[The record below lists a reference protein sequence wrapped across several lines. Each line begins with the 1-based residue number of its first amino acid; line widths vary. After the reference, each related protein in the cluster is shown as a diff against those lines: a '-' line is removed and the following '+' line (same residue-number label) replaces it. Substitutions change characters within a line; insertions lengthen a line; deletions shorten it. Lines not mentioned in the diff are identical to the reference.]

1 MLLPALPS
9 ASGPFVGP
17 GDRYPNRQ
25 LKTKSVPVWLLADSQ
40 PHSLHSLKRFFWRR
54 SIVIN
59 HFGSKGASP
68 ALPSAPPCTEARRGP
83 ILARKRWAS
92 GIAASTLSSSGAR
105 PNPCSPTTKPEF
117 PFYQTMRFLRDSQVG
132 NRLHIT
138 ICVRDLV
145 LASVFGSEHQTRYR
159 GEPHIRILSWDE
171 KAIGH
176 FLVHKLQKLNDQ
188 YFIDSTVK
196 GRDVST
202 WLGLNHIENVE
213 RNVSESAIDYIMR
226 HTRLL
231 PRDIVI
237 IGNLLSR
244 EILNQKGKVGKPELQ
259 QIVRNTV
266 SEAAK
271 IFGN

>member
-92 GIAASTLSSSGAR
+92 GIAASTLSSSGAG

-117 PFYQTMRFLRDSQVG
+117 PKK
-132 NRLHIT
+132 
-138 ICVRDLV
+138 
-145 LASVFGSEHQTRYR
+145 
-159 GEPHIRILSWDE
+159 LSSSD
-171 KAIGH
+171 
-176 FLVHKLQKLNDQ
+176 
-188 YFIDSTVK
+188 
-196 GRDVST
+196 R
-202 WLGLNHIENVE
+202 
-213 RNVSESAIDYIMR
+213 
-226 HTRLL
+226 RLL
-231 PRDIVI
+231 VRTGFPDRYPPDTLYVRYGYVHWHHPGVSAPR
-237 IGNLLSR
+237 GGAQAS
-244 EILNQKGKVGKPELQ
+244 
-259 QIVRNTV
+259 
-266 SEAAK
+266 SC
-271 IFGN
+271 

>member
-92 GIAASTLSSSGAR
+92 GIPASTLSSSGAG

-117 PFYQTMRFLRDSQVG
+117 PKIETAIRIRFRGSSSLGLLSG
-132 NRLHIT
+132 NS
-138 ICVRDLV
+138 V
-145 LASVFGSEHQTRYR
+145 LAIRYGQGTPIQCAYAR
-159 GEPHIRILSWDE
+159 SGVPLT
-171 KAIGH
+171 
-176 FLVHKLQKLNDQ
+176 
-188 YFIDSTVK
+188 ID
-196 GRDVST
+196 
-202 WLGLNHIENVE
+202 
-213 RNVSESAIDYIMR
+213 
-226 HTRLL
+226 L
-231 PRDIVI
+231 P
-237 IGNLLSR
+237 SR
-244 EILNQKGKVGKPELQ
+244 PVLI
-259 QIVRNTV
+259 T
-266 SEAAK
+266 
-271 IFGN
+271 

>member
-92 GIAASTLSSSGAR
+92 GIPASTLSSSGAG

-117 PFYQTMRFLRDSQVG
+117 PQEEAFLCLSIDIFVFLCTTTGLFRVRQKRLACQVAKP
-132 NRLHIT
+132 LIEA
-138 ICVRDLV
+138 LE
-145 LASVFGSEHQTRYR
+145 AGSPLPLRRHH
-159 GEPHIRILSWDE
+159 G
-171 KAIGH
+171 IGY
-176 FLVHKLQKLNDQ
+176 LN
-188 YFIDSTVK
+188 
-196 GRDVST
+196 
-202 WLGLNHIENVE
+202 
-213 RNVSESAIDYIMR
+213 
-226 HTRLL
+226 
-231 PRDIVI
+231 
-237 IGNLLSR
+237 
-244 EILNQKGKVGKPELQ
+244 NQ
-259 QIVRNTV
+259 
-266 SEAAK
+266 
-271 IFGN
+271 

>member
-9 ASGPFVGP
+9 VSGPFVGP

-92 GIAASTLSSSGAR
+92 GIAASTLSSSGAG

-117 PFYQTMRFLRDSQVG
+117 PLLVWVSRRDDREMCRYWQPSDVRKAG
-132 NRLHIT
+132 CTTSRALPVFNTASIFARL
-138 ICVRDLV
+138 
-145 LASVFGSEHQTRYR
+145 
-159 GEPHIRILSWDE
+159 
-171 KAIGH
+171 
-176 FLVHKLQKLNDQ
+176 
-188 YFIDSTVK
+188 
-196 GRDVST
+196 
-202 WLGLNHIENVE
+202 
-213 RNVSESAIDYIMR
+213 
-226 HTRLL
+226 
-231 PRDIVI
+231 
-237 IGNLLSR
+237 
-244 EILNQKGKVGKPELQ
+244 
-259 QIVRNTV
+259 
-266 SEAAK
+266 
-271 IFGN
+271 

>member
-92 GIAASTLSSSGAR
+92 GIAASTLSSSGAG

-117 PFYQTMRFLRDSQVG
+117 PPYEPPSGPRQTKQRPLSRIGLSPVTG
-132 NRLHIT
+132 AT
-138 ICVRDLV
+138 T
-145 LASVFGSEHQTRYR
+145 A
-159 GEPHIRILSWDE
+159 RILNSYRRGVGGD
-171 KAIGH
+171 
-176 FLVHKLQKLNDQ
+176 
-188 YFIDSTVK
+188 
-196 GRDVST
+196 
-202 WLGLNHIENVE
+202 
-213 RNVSESAIDYIMR
+213 
-226 HTRLL
+226 L
-231 PRDIVI
+231 PPRC
-237 IGNLLSR
+237 
-244 EILNQKGKVGKPELQ
+244 
-259 QIVRNTV
+259 
-266 SEAAK
+266 
-271 IFGN
+271 

>member
-92 GIAASTLSSSGAR
+92 GIAASTLSSSGAG

-117 PFYQTMRFLRDSQVG
+117 PVLKTYIEVDGTEFL
-132 NRLHIT
+132 
-138 ICVRDLV
+138 
-145 LASVFGSEHQTRYR
+145 LASNTAHVFDKSSITNEDG
-159 GEPHIRILSWDE
+159 IRILDE
-171 KAIGH
+171 VVPVNLEAYRGKRARFRWVLGDGSSRAEGAIGSI
-176 FLVHKLQKLNDQ
+176 KL
-188 YFIDSTVK
+188 
-196 GRDVST
+196 
-202 WLGLNHIENVE
+202 
-213 RNVSESAIDYIMR
+213 
-226 HTRLL
+226 RLL
-231 PRDIVI
+231 
-237 IGNLLSR
+237 NL
-244 EILNQKGKVGKPELQ
+244 
-259 QIVRNTV
+259 
-266 SEAAK
+266 A
-271 IFGN
+271 

>member
-40 PHSLHSLKRFFWRR
+40 PHSLHSLKRLFWRR

-92 GIAASTLSSSGAR
+92 GIAASTLSSSGAG

-117 PFYQTMRFLRDSQVG
+117 PVKKASAARPFHFNNMPVYKGDQQLSYNAILSLVPPVVSGVSKFQFSVV
-132 NRLHIT
+132 LHRI
-138 ICVRDLV
+138 LP
-145 LASVFGSEHQTRYR
+145 LASLFWPNSCF
-159 GEPHIRILSWDE
+159 
-171 KAIGH
+171 A
-176 FLVHKLQKLNDQ
+176 
-188 YFIDSTVK
+188 
-196 GRDVST
+196 
-202 WLGLNHIENVE
+202 
-213 RNVSESAIDYIMR
+213 
-226 HTRLL
+226 
-231 PRDIVI
+231 
-237 IGNLLSR
+237 
-244 EILNQKGKVGKPELQ
+244 
-259 QIVRNTV
+259 
-266 SEAAK
+266 
-271 IFGN
+271 

>member
-68 ALPSAPPCTEARRGP
+68 ALPSAPPCTETRRGP

-92 GIAASTLSSSGAR
+92 GIPASTLSSSGAG

-117 PFYQTMRFLRDSQVG
+117 PKKEAPSCIPDSLRELRQRHQCDGRHQGLAAATHEVESRG
-132 NRLHIT
+132 PGRLCS
-138 ICVRDLV
+138 CV
-145 LASVFGSEHQTRYR
+145 
-159 GEPHIRILSWDE
+159 
-171 KAIGH
+171 
-176 FLVHKLQKLNDQ
+176 
-188 YFIDSTVK
+188 
-196 GRDVST
+196 
-202 WLGLNHIENVE
+202 
-213 RNVSESAIDYIMR
+213 
-226 HTRLL
+226 
-231 PRDIVI
+231 
-237 IGNLLSR
+237 
-244 EILNQKGKVGKPELQ
+244 
-259 QIVRNTV
+259 
-266 SEAAK
+266 
-271 IFGN
+271 

>member
-92 GIAASTLSSSGAR
+92 GIAASTLSSSGAG

-117 PFYQTMRFLRDSQVG
+117 PEKGGLKTMRRQTLRGARCIHQCRRKALSTCSAGIPFAGLRVHPSMSPKGVEHMQRQDPYSQLSQ
-132 NRLHIT
+132 R
-138 ICVRDLV
+138 
-145 LASVFGSEHQTRYR
+145 AS
-159 GEPHIRILSWDE
+159 I
-171 KAIGH
+171 
-176 FLVHKLQKLNDQ
+176 
-188 YFIDSTVK
+188 
-196 GRDVST
+196 
-202 WLGLNHIENVE
+202 NVAE
-213 RNVSESAIDYIMR
+213 RR
-226 HTRLL
+226 
-231 PRDIVI
+231 
-237 IGNLLSR
+237 
-244 EILNQKGKVGKPELQ
+244 
-259 QIVRNTV
+259 
-266 SEAAK
+266 
-271 IFGN
+271 

>member
-92 GIAASTLSSSGAR
+92 GIAASTLSSSGAG

-117 PFYQTMRFLRDSQVG
+117 PERRSSPS
-132 NRLHIT
+132 RLT
-138 ICVRDLV
+138 FSA
-145 LASVFGSEHQTRYR
+145 LA
-159 GEPHIRILSWDE
+159 
-171 KAIGH
+171 H
-176 FLVHKLQKLNDQ
+176 FRL
-188 YFIDSTVK
+188 I
-196 GRDVST
+196 
-202 WLGLNHIENVE
+202 LGLENAVAGS
-213 RNVSESAIDYIMR
+213 RALAVSLSCAPQLICTLFQRRRLARTTAVSASLI
-226 HTRLL
+226 
-231 PRDIVI
+231 
-237 IGNLLSR
+237 S
-244 EILNQKGKVGKPELQ
+244 
-259 QIVRNTV
+259 
-266 SEAAK
+266 
-271 IFGN
+271 

>member
-92 GIAASTLSSSGAR
+92 GIAASTLSSSGAG

-117 PFYQTMRFLRDSQVG
+117 PKRKARVE
-132 NRLHIT
+132 
-138 ICVRDLV
+138 
-145 LASVFGSEHQTRYR
+145 GSELWQR
-159 GEPHIRILSWDE
+159 GFGDE
-171 KAIGH
+171 
-176 FLVHKLQKLNDQ
+176 
-188 YFIDSTVK
+188 
-196 GRDVST
+196 GRD
-202 WLGLNHIENVE
+202 ENVSHLVTSL
-213 RNVSESAIDYIMR
+213 RGIRKNAKAL
-226 HTRLL
+226 T
-231 PRDIVI
+231 
-237 IGNLLSR
+237 SR
-244 EILNQKGKVGKPELQ
+244 IAASLPELT
-259 QIVRNTV
+259 IHDV
-266 SEAAK
+266 SHLDALWRSRAPWRAL
-271 IFGN
+271 ISQLIR

>member
-92 GIAASTLSSSGAR
+92 GIPASTLSSSGAG

-117 PFYQTMRFLRDSQVG
+117 PLRLKPQPAPSFSRCPAGPQTLAGLSAIAAPDALARHNAFPPACRLRPPQDLALLAAHFVHRGAYAGRCENCRRQSCGGFRQVPPHRDNVG
-132 NRLHIT
+132 IPNRHRPTTNPEFPETL
-138 ICVRDLV
+138 
-145 LASVFGSEHQTRYR
+145 GSHQSNPQTR
-159 GEPHIRILSWDE
+159 PS
-171 KAIGH
+171 
-176 FLVHKLQKLNDQ
+176 
-188 YFIDSTVK
+188 
-196 GRDVST
+196 
-202 WLGLNHIENVE
+202 
-213 RNVSESAIDYIMR
+213 
-226 HTRLL
+226 
-231 PRDIVI
+231 
-237 IGNLLSR
+237 
-244 EILNQKGKVGKPELQ
+244 
-259 QIVRNTV
+259 
-266 SEAAK
+266 
-271 IFGN
+271 

>member
-117 PFYQTMRFLRDSQVG
+117 PKNEENGLGRRHGPSQPP
-132 NRLHIT
+132 I
-138 ICVRDLV
+138 
-145 LASVFGSEHQTRYR
+145 S
-159 GEPHIRILSWDE
+159 
-171 KAIGH
+171 
-176 FLVHKLQKLNDQ
+176 
-188 YFIDSTVK
+188 
-196 GRDVST
+196 
-202 WLGLNHIENVE
+202 
-213 RNVSESAIDYIMR
+213 
-226 HTRLL
+226 LL
-231 PRDIVI
+231 PILAAREWCWPASSVI
-237 IGNLLSR
+237 TRSNDW
-244 EILNQKGKVGKPELQ
+244 
-259 QIVRNTV
+259 RNRWEDCTDYF
-266 SEAAK
+266 SASSGMK
-271 IFGN
+271 KRRTW

>member
-92 GIAASTLSSSGAR
+92 GIAASTLSSSGAG

-117 PFYQTMRFLRDSQVG
+117 PKKMGFVLPLARWLSGDLKELLCDTLSSDRLRRSGYFDPVAVEHLISSHLARREDHG
-132 NRLHIT
+132 KTLWSL
-138 ICVRDLV
+138 LV
-145 LASVFGSEHQTRYR
+145 FQLWLDRYAPGQASS
-159 GEPHIRILSWDE
+159 
-171 KAIGH
+171 
-176 FLVHKLQKLNDQ
+176 
-188 YFIDSTVK
+188 
-196 GRDVST
+196 
-202 WLGLNHIENVE
+202 
-213 RNVSESAIDYIMR
+213 
-226 HTRLL
+226 
-231 PRDIVI
+231 
-237 IGNLLSR
+237 
-244 EILNQKGKVGKPELQ
+244 
-259 QIVRNTV
+259 
-266 SEAAK
+266 
-271 IFGN
+271 

>member
-92 GIAASTLSSSGAR
+92 GIPASTLSSSGAG

-117 PFYQTMRFLRDSQVG
+117 PF
-132 NRLHIT
+132 N
-138 ICVRDLV
+138 
-145 LASVFGSEHQTRYR
+145 LASSPNALNVTPRPVVPPSNIYATGCEFANFRDQWLMREAQPRAHRVYANLRSEF
-159 GEPHIRILSWDE
+159 
-171 KAIGH
+171 
-176 FLVHKLQKLNDQ
+176 FLNMFLN
-188 YFIDSTVK
+188 SGT
-196 GRDVST
+196 T
-202 WLGLNHIENVE
+202 MTE
-213 RNVSESAIDYIMR
+213 
-226 HTRLL
+226 
-231 PRDIVI
+231 
-237 IGNLLSR
+237 
-244 EILNQKGKVGKPELQ
+244 
-259 QIVRNTV
+259 
-266 SEAAK
+266 
-271 IFGN
+271 

>member
-92 GIAASTLSSSGAR
+92 GIAASTLSSSGAG

-117 PFYQTMRFLRDSQVG
+117 PRVRCSACCMVTCIHPHCALT
-132 NRLHIT
+132 RLVHLQAH
-138 ICVRDLV
+138 LV
-145 LASVFGSEHQTRYR
+145 LETLLPFRLILHWTTLVRATNLPDAILGSTLW
-159 GEPHIRILSWDE
+159 P
-171 KAIGH
+171 
-176 FLVHKLQKLNDQ
+176 
-188 YFIDSTVK
+188 
-196 GRDVST
+196 
-202 WLGLNHIENVE
+202 
-213 RNVSESAIDYIMR
+213 SESNARFTI
-226 HTRLL
+226 T
-231 PRDIVI
+231 
-237 IGNLLSR
+237 
-244 EILNQKGKVGKPELQ
+244 
-259 QIVRNTV
+259 T
-266 SEAAK
+266 
-271 IFGN
+271 F

>member
-92 GIAASTLSSSGAR
+92 GIPASTLSSSGAG

-117 PFYQTMRFLRDSQVG
+117 PFILALAGRKRALITEQGSAYSQLFFGLVDRRG
-132 NRLHIT
+132 SGRERSSILHMTRVLGVEARGRL
-138 ICVRDLV
+138 
-145 LASVFGSEHQTRYR
+145 
-159 GEPHIRILSWDE
+159 
-171 KAIGH
+171 
-176 FLVHKLQKLNDQ
+176 
-188 YFIDSTVK
+188 
-196 GRDVST
+196 
-202 WLGLNHIENVE
+202 
-213 RNVSESAIDYIMR
+213 
-226 HTRLL
+226 
-231 PRDIVI
+231 
-237 IGNLLSR
+237 LLSR
-244 EILNQKGKVGKPELQ
+244 HLSVPLGSYE
-259 QIVRNTV
+259 
-266 SEAAK
+266 
-271 IFGN
+271 

>member
-92 GIAASTLSSSGAR
+92 GIAASTLSSSGAG

-117 PFYQTMRFLRDSQVG
+117 LHFFTASARPSASPPHSS
-132 NRLHIT
+132 RLKRPT
-138 ICVRDLV
+138 RCPGLSTRERQEPPCCGP
-145 LASVFGSEHQTRYR
+145 SVFH
-159 GEPHIRILSWDE
+159 
-171 KAIGH
+171 
-176 FLVHKLQKLNDQ
+176 
-188 YFIDSTVK
+188 
-196 GRDVST
+196 
-202 WLGLNHIENVE
+202 
-213 RNVSESAIDYIMR
+213 
-226 HTRLL
+226 
-231 PRDIVI
+231 
-237 IGNLLSR
+237 
-244 EILNQKGKVGKPELQ
+244 GKVLQ
-259 QIVRNTV
+259 
-266 SEAAK
+266 
-271 IFGN
+271 

>member
-92 GIAASTLSSSGAR
+92 GIAASTLSSSGAG

-117 PFYQTMRFLRDSQVG
+117 PK
-132 NRLHIT
+132 
-138 ICVRDLV
+138 
-145 LASVFGSEHQTRYR
+145 E
-159 GEPHIRILSWDE
+159 
-171 KAIGH
+171 
-176 FLVHKLQKLNDQ
+176 
-188 YFIDSTVK
+188 K
-196 GRDVST
+196 GRTHAISAAPRSLDMSVST
-202 WLGLNHIENVE
+202 NNFITPQEVIAALESHGCNPKRSAGGFGHRFGAHPG
-213 RNVSESAIDYIMR
+213 RN
-226 HTRLL
+226 
-231 PRDIVI
+231 
-237 IGNLLSR
+237 IG
-244 EILNQKGKVGKPELQ
+244 K
-259 QIVRNTV
+259 
-266 SEAAK
+266 
-271 IFGN
+271 

>member
-92 GIAASTLSSSGAR
+92 GIPASTLSSSGAG

-117 PFYQTMRFLRDSQVG
+117 PPFLTAGTHRAGPKCLHWTLSFSEGDHSSVGRQFFRHSSELHSAASRFRTRERPFYPLGSGSAQILCSMSPNSLRFR
-132 NRLHIT
+132 
-138 ICVRDLV
+138 C
-145 LASVFGSEHQTRYR
+145 
-159 GEPHIRILSWDE
+159 P
-171 KAIGH
+171 
-176 FLVHKLQKLNDQ
+176 
-188 YFIDSTVK
+188 
-196 GRDVST
+196 
-202 WLGLNHIENVE
+202 
-213 RNVSESAIDYIMR
+213 SA
-226 HTRLL
+226 
-231 PRDIVI
+231 
-237 IGNLLSR
+237 NN
-244 EILNQKGKVGKPELQ
+244 NQ
-259 QIVRNTV
+259 
-266 SEAAK
+266 
-271 IFGN
+271 

>member
-92 GIAASTLSSSGAR
+92 GIAASTLSSSGAG

-117 PFYQTMRFLRDSQVG
+117 PI
-132 NRLHIT
+132 NK
-138 ICVRDLV
+138 VRKFESDRV
-145 LASVFGSEHQTRYR
+145 PERAPKRTPS
-159 GEPHIRILSWDE
+159 
-171 KAIGH
+171 
-176 FLVHKLQKLNDQ
+176 N
-188 YFIDSTVK
+188 
-196 GRDVST
+196 DVST
-202 WLGLNHIENVE
+202 RVSSNHTG
-213 RNVSESAIDYIMR
+213 S
-226 HTRLL
+226 RLKI
-231 PRDIVI
+231 RDIRLVC
-237 IGNLLSR
+237 LRLYRSH
-244 EILNQKGKVGKPELQ
+244 LFL
-259 QIVRNTV
+259 V
-266 SEAAK
+266 S
-271 IFGN
+271 G

>member
-92 GIAASTLSSSGAR
+92 GIPASTLSSSGAG

-117 PFYQTMRFLRDSQVG
+117 PTNV
-132 NRLHIT
+132 
-138 ICVRDLV
+138 
-145 LASVFGSEHQTRYR
+145 
-159 GEPHIRILSWDE
+159 
-171 KAIGH
+171 KAA
-176 FLVHKLQKLNDQ
+176 
-188 YFIDSTVK
+188 
-196 GRDVST
+196 VST
-202 WLGLNHIENVE
+202 RSQSVGESDGYITCLKPRICARR
-213 RNVSESAIDYIMR
+213 RNRFDK
-226 HTRLL
+226 L
-231 PRDIVI
+231 
-237 IGNLLSR
+237 
-244 EILNQKGKVGKPELQ
+244 VGKYPQRPVAANPFLHSPLA
-259 QIVRNTV
+259 QILIT
-266 SEAAK
+266 
-271 IFGN
+271 

>member
-92 GIAASTLSSSGAR
+92 GIAASTLSSSGAG

-117 PFYQTMRFLRDSQVG
+117 PK
-132 NRLHIT
+132 
-138 ICVRDLV
+138 
-145 LASVFGSEHQTRYR
+145 E
-159 GEPHIRILSWDE
+159 
-171 KAIGH
+171 
-176 FLVHKLQKLNDQ
+176 
-188 YFIDSTVK
+188 K
-196 GRDVST
+196 GRARKARPQGAYDSANIYKPFYYNRADRAARTRRPLCFVILKS
-202 WLGLNHIENVE
+202 W
-213 RNVSESAIDYIMR
+213 ESHLTDRRRRY
-226 HTRLL
+226 
-231 PRDIVI
+231 PVKKS
-237 IGNLLSR
+237 N
-244 EILNQKGKVGKPELQ
+244 
-259 QIVRNTV
+259 
-266 SEAAK
+266 
-271 IFGN
+271 

>member
-92 GIAASTLSSSGAR
+92 GIAASTLSSSGAG

-117 PFYQTMRFLRDSQVG
+117 PDYYQSRFAYFLYPRKVIVFDAVDANQDGCGYLAVFRDTPR
-132 NRLHIT
+132 N
-138 ICVRDLV
+138 
-145 LASVFGSEHQTRYR
+145 LASEPFAGRWNQADLGKRLSGLEPVQSGELTRIYR
-159 GEPHIRILSWDE
+159 VP
-171 KAIGH
+171 
-176 FLVHKLQKLNDQ
+176 
-188 YFIDSTVK
+188 
-196 GRDVST
+196 
-202 WLGLNHIENVE
+202 
-213 RNVSESAIDYIMR
+213 
-226 HTRLL
+226 
-231 PRDIVI
+231 
-237 IGNLLSR
+237 
-244 EILNQKGKVGKPELQ
+244 
-259 QIVRNTV
+259 
-266 SEAAK
+266 
-271 IFGN
+271 